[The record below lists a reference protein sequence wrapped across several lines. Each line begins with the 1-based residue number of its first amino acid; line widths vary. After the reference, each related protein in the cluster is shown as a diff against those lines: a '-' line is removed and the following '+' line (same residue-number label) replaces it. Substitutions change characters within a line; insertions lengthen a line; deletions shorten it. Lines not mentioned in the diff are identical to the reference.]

1 VLVSNNPYA
10 VDRPLARGTRPA
22 LDSGQLGIVVLD
34 GPGDTPQP
42 PGRAWSAPH
51 LEVSAPASVHA
62 GIDGEAVDLSP
73 PLRFAI
79 RPAALRVQI
88 SSRHAGTSPP
98 ARLSRRG
105 RLRAPPALLPQATG
119 AVTAGVVE
127 TFAGLGGGET
137 AGTCALFF
145 VAGLMSIGFGVVL
158 FAHPNLG
165 ALPSRCCLQRAD
177 ASSAVLRVSRSAPSL
192 SRRQPSVGSSR
203 WSPS

>member
-1 VLVSNNPYA
+1 MLVSNNPYA

-51 LEVSAPASVHA
+51 LVVSAPASLHA

-79 RPAALRVQI
+79 RPAALRVRI
-88 SSRHAGTSPP
+88 SSRHADTSPP

-127 TFAGLGGGET
+127 TFAGLGGG
-137 AGTCALFF
+137 
-145 VAGLMSIGFGVVL
+145 V
-158 FAHPNLG
+158 
-165 ALPSRCCLQRAD
+165 
-177 ASSAVLRVSRSAPSL
+177 
-192 SRRQPSVGSSR
+192 
-203 WSPS
+203 